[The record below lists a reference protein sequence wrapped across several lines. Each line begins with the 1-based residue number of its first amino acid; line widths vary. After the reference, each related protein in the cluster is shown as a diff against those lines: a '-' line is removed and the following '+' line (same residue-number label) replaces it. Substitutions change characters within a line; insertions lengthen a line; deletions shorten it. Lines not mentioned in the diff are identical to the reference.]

1 MLPVYITVL
10 NLEILTSPVFYYT
23 IAKNLNTY
31 IVVNINFYYINVWV
45 STLDLHLQNRS

>member
-31 IVVNINFYYINVWV
+31 IVVNILLYKCVGKYFR
-45 STLDLHLQNRS
+45 STSTK